1 MWLGICKIPPGYI
14 GYVEPT
20 FHMKNCLSIASA
32 FISLFIGVGSY
43 AQDTSYDVFV
53 PIAKYMQAGDADKF
67 SAWFA
72 DNLEITIFTVTN
84 DSSRSQARQILKTFF
99 NSYTPRSFDL
109 THKAGRANMKYA
121 LGSLNAGGEIFIV
134 TIFVSYKDTSYK
146 IQQIKIERM

>member
-1 MWLGICKIPPGYI
+1 
-14 GYVEPT
+14 
-20 FHMKNCLSIASA
+20 MKNCLSIASA
-32 FISLFIGVGSY
+32 LISLFIGTYSH

-53 PIAKYMQAGDADKF
+53 PIAKYMQAGDADKL

-72 DNLEITIFTVTN
+72 DNLEVTIFTVTN

-99 NSYTPRSFDL
+99 NSYTPQSFSL

-121 LGSLNAGGEIFIV
+121 LGSLSAGGEIFVV

-146 IQQIKIERM
+146 IQQIKIERIQ

>member
-1 MWLGICKIPPGYI
+1 MKFGI
-14 GYVEPT
+14 
-20 FHMKNCLSIASA
+20 NIATA
-32 FISLFIGVGSY
+32 VISLFVGASSS
-43 AQDTSYDVFV
+43 AQSSGYDVFV
-53 PIAKYMQAGDADKF
+53 PIAKYMQAGDAEKL

-99 NSYTPRSFDL
+99 NSYTPQSFDL

-121 LGSLNAGGEIFIV
+121 LGALNAGGEIFTV

-146 IQQIKIERM
+146 IQQLKIERIQ

>member
-1 MWLGICKIPPGYI
+1 
-14 GYVEPT
+14 
-20 FHMKNCLSIASA
+20 MKNALNIASA
-32 FISLFIGVGSY
+32 LISLFIGTASA
-43 AQDTSYDVFV
+43 AQDSGYDVFV
-53 PIAKYMQAGDADKF
+53 PITKYLQAGDADKL

-72 DNLEITIFTVTN
+72 DNLEVTIFTVTN

-99 NSYTPRSFDL
+99 NSYTPRSFDI

-146 IQQIKIERM
+146 IQQLKIERIQ